1 MTLLHTLAVFF
12 LALGVLISF
21 HEYGHYLAARLCG
34 VKVLRFCLGFGKPFI
49 SRRFG
54 PDQTEWGLAPF
65 PIGGYVKLLGET
77 PDDPVAIADAHRTLG
92 AQNVWKR
99 ILISIAGPTAN
110 FILAIG
116 LYWGL
121 NMHGIEEPVARLAA
135 PAAGTPAALAQLKAG
150 DAILKFDGEAVASWN
165 DLNWRLLQ
173 AADARRSVQLET
185 RNPRG
190 ELAMPLLDLARIAPL
205 KMEGDVMGQ
214 LGFKLLRPPPR
225 IGAVLP
231 GSPAEEAGLAAGD
244 VLLSVAGK
252 PVVTA
257 ADFIDAMR
265 ANRDRPLRIE
275 VQRVT
280 DRLSLTVTPREVQSD
295 GQKFV
300 GINAKIDS
308 RPEMT
313 LVSYGVVDSLTHGVA
328 QTWQMSIFSLK
339 MLGKMVIGEISWR
352 NLSGPVTIA
361 DYAGRAAR
369 VGLAEYLRLIALV
382 SISLGVINLLPI
394 PMLDGGHLM
403 YYFAE
408 VIRGKPVSERIM
420 EIGFKFGLLVVA
432 FSMILALYNDIN
444 RLLAG

>member
-1 MTLLHTLAVFF
+1 
-12 LALGVLISF
+12 
-21 HEYGHYLAARLCG
+21 
-34 VKVLRFCLGFGKPFI
+34 
-49 SRRFG
+49 
-54 PDQTEWGLAPF
+54 
-65 PIGGYVKLLGET
+65 
-77 PDDPVAIADAHRTLG
+77 
-92 AQNVWKR
+92 
-99 ILISIAGPTAN
+99 
-110 FILAIG
+110 
-116 LYWGL
+116 
-121 NMHGIEEPVARLAA
+121 
-135 PAAGTPAALAQLKAG
+135 
-150 DAILKFDGEAVASWN
+150 
-165 DLNWRLLQ
+165 
-173 AADARRSVQLET
+173 
-185 RNPRG
+185 
-190 ELAMPLLDLARIAPL
+190 MPLLDLARIAPL